1 MDHRSGGGSKWL
13 KIGEAKHQNGREKGK
28 GKKNEDAERRSH
40 RARRGRGPEWPSAK
54 TEATLSNPWQPS
66 ADATTDQSSQALQ
79 RPSIRATER
88 LSSPTPEARL
98 RPASKCNE
106 LEQNDCRD
114 QATTEL
120 IQQQQKNKNAEA
132 RHQTVSQA
140 TNQTINQLM

>member
-1 MDHRSGGGSKWL
+1 VAENRRGQAPEWS
-13 KIGEAKHQNGREKGK
+13 
-28 GKKNEDAERRSH
+28 GKKERKKKKTKTLSAEVIEPDAAEGQS
-40 RARRGRGPEWPSAK
+40 GQGPEWPRAK
-54 TEATLSNPWQPS
+54 TEATLSKPWQPS

-106 LEQNDCRD
+106 LEQNDGRD

-120 IQQQQKNKNAEA
+120 IQQQKSAEA
-132 RHQTVSQA
+132 RHETISQA
-140 TNQTINQLM
+140 TNETINQLM